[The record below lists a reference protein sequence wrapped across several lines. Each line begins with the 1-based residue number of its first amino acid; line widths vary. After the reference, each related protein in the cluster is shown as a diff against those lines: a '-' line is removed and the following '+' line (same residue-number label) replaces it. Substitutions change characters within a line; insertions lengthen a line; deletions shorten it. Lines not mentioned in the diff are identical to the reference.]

1 MNDPNGLV
9 FFDGEYHLFYQHN
22 PLGDTWGHASWG
34 HAVGRDLVR
43 WEHLPVALREEHGV
57 MIFSGS
63 AVVDRENSSGFG
75 VADEPPLVAVYT
87 GHGASEQTQNLA
99 FSTDRGRTW
108 TKYAHNPVL
117 AIGSREFRDP
127 RVFWHTPTGRWIMVT
142 ALADRHRVRL
152 DASLDLKRWSHLS
165 DFGPAGATDGAWEC
179 PDLFPVAVEGRPGMR
194 KWLLKVDVQKSIGAQ
209 YFVGE
214 FDGTR
219 FSADEPG
226 GPPLRVDYG
235 SDFYAAQTWSDVP
248 GGRRIW
254 VGWMNHWD
262 YALAIPT
269 SPWQGLLSIPRELSL
284 RRSPGGLRL
293 VQRPVA
299 ELVSLRRPL
308 FHRLDASPSAV
319 NTELAALSKDTAL
332 EIRIELAPGTAN
344 EVGLAVRAR
353 GAEGTAIGYDV
364 RAGEL
369 RVDRRRSGDVAFS
382 PSFAGVHRA
391 PLPVE
396 QGKIVLHVFVD
407 ACSVEVFG
415 GDGCVVLSDLI
426 FPDPCSTG
434 LELYADGDARV
445 RTMDVWRLGPD

>member
-1 MNDPNGLV
+1 
-9 FFDGEYHLFYQHN
+9 
-22 PLGDTWGHASWG
+22 
-34 HAVGRDLVR
+34 
-43 WEHLPVALREEHGV
+43 
-57 MIFSGS
+57 
-63 AVVDRENSSGFG
+63 
-75 VADEPPLVAVYT
+75 
-87 GHGASEQTQNLA
+87 
-99 FSTDRGRTW
+99 
-108 TKYAHNPVL
+108 
-117 AIGSREFRDP
+117 
-127 RVFWHTPTGRWIMVT
+127 
-142 ALADRHRVRL
+142 
-152 DASLDLKRWSHLS
+152 
-165 DFGPAGATDGAWEC
+165 
-179 PDLFPVAVEGRPGMR
+179 
-194 KWLLKVDVQKSIGAQ
+194 
-209 YFVGE
+209 
-214 FDGTR
+214 
-219 FSADEPG
+219 
-226 GPPLRVDYG
+226 VDYG

-434 LELYADGDARV
+434 LELYADGVARV